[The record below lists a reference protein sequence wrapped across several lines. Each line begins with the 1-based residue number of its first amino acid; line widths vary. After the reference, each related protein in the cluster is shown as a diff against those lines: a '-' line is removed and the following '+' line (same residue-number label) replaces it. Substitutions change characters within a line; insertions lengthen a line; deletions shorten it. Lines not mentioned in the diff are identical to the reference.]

1 MCVMTEGE
9 KKRDVRGGVKKAEG
23 GDVRIKSGPVEAASA
38 SAGRNRISPCRPQ
51 PIW

>member
-23 GDVRIKSGPVEAASA
+23 GDVRAKKWPRRSGERFGGA
-38 SAGRNRISPCRPQ
+38 Q
-51 PIW
+51 PDQPL